1 MNVKTSSLNK
11 RDKSR
16 SGEEKKTT
24 NNDKL
29 LNEMKKILTHLLTHI
44 PGANFIPN
52 QTENGMQPW
61 CMTCNVETCSFFF
74 RKMKNMV
81 SKNSVNFA
89 M

>member
-1 MNVKTSSLNK
+1 MKELKAADETQL
-11 RDKSR
+11 
-16 SGEEKKTT
+16 KKETT
-24 NNDKL
+24 KNL
-29 LNEMKKILTHLLTHI
+29 LNEIINANTHI

-61 CMTCNVETCSFFF
+61 CMTCNVDTCSFFL
-74 RKMKNMV
+74 RRMKNIV